1 MAEGGLD
8 QKEVQVNPRVER
20 IKAGIVKWVENQ
32 MPPAASERHRKFYTR
47 VAERLT
53 GKNEELMAKLQP
65 VIEGAAKVTGVAE
78 PVVKVILATTALY
91 GGVNLLLHPQWFA
104 AIGGV
109 AAKAWMAG
117 TAAIAGG
124 FHYVVE
130 KGGALVDRVKAIVGN
145 ILNPTSPFG
154 GLGPDERG
162 IPSISKNILG
172 KR

>member
-47 VAERLT
+47 VAE
-53 GKNEELMAKLQP
+53 
-65 VIEGAAKVTGVAE
+65 

-91 GGVNLLLHPQWFA
+91 GGVNLLLHPEWFT

-109 AAKAWMAG
+109 AKVAWLAG
-117 TAAIAGG
+117 TAAVAERYK
-124 FHYVVE
+124 YVVT
-130 KGGALVDRVKAIVGN
+130 KGGALVDRVKTIVGN
-145 ILNPTSPFG
+145 ILNPTAPFG
-154 GLGPDERG
+154 GLSPDERG
-162 IPSISKNILG
+162 ILPKPNFIPGAGSKPAQM
-172 KR
+172 